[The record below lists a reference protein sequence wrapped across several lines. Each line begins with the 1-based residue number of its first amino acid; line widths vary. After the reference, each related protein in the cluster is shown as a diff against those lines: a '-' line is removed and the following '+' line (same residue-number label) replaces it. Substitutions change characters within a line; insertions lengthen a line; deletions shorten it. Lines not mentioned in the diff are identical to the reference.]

1 MMCMFSVNERL
12 KYEAKSMQTYA
23 GKGWGPINW
32 NKDFIPSFPLSC
44 F

>member
-23 GKGWGPINW
+23 GKCWGPIN
-32 NKDFIPSFPLSC
+32 
-44 F
+44 